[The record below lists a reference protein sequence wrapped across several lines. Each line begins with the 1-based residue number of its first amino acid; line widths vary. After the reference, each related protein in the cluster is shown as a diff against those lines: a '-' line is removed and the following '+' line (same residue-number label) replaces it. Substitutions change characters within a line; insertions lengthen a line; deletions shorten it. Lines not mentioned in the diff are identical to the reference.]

1 MSRRKTNK
9 VMIVNKILIPLIG
22 AILLSGCARPYGA
35 AEVIIDKQIVEPK
48 TGVEQTK
55 VTVTRN
61 KQFIGGGSG
70 GTCKFL
76 VQIDE
81 KDVAKLRQ
89 NQFVTAYLKNGPHK
103 LRVSNECNVLSMGMR
118 KTLDI
123 DANGQDQEYLAEV
136 GFWGQYRMWRV
147 K

>member
-1 MSRRKTNK
+1 MNK
-9 VMIVNKILIPLIG
+9 VMIVNKILIPVLG
-22 AILLSGCARPYGA
+22 VLLLSGCARPYGP
-35 AEVIIDKQIVEPK
+35 AETIINKQIVEPK
-48 TGVEQTK
+48 PGVEQTK

-76 VQIDE
+76 VQID
-81 KDVAKLRQ
+81 DADIAKLRQ
-89 NQFVTAYLKNGPHK
+89 NQFVTAYLNNGHHK
-103 LRVSNECNVLSMGMR
+103 LRVSNECDVLSMGMR

-123 DANGQDQEYLAEV
+123 DADGQEQEYLAEV

>member
-1 MSRRKTNK
+1 MWGRLINK
-9 VMIVNKILIPLIG
+9 VMIVKKFLFPLLG
-22 AILLSGCARPYGA
+22 VILLSGCARPYGP
-35 AEVIIDKQIVEPK
+35 AETIIDKQIVVPK
-48 TGVEQTK
+48 PGVEQTK

-70 GTCKFL
+70 GTCRFL
-76 VQIDE
+76 VQIDGN
-81 KDVAKLRQ
+81 DIAKLRQ
-89 NQFVTAYLKNGPHK
+89 NQFVTAYLNNGPHK

-123 DANGQDQEYLAEV
+123 DANGQEQEYLVEV

>member
-1 MSRRKTNK
+1 MSGQIIDKA
-9 VMIVNKILIPLIG
+9 MIVYKILIPVFG
-22 AILLSGCARPYGA
+22 AILLSGCARPYGP
-35 AEVIIDKQIVEPK
+35 AETIINKQIVEPK
-48 TGVEQTK
+48 KGVDQTK
-55 VTVTRN
+55 VTITRN

-76 VQIDE
+76 VQIDGN
-81 KDVAKLRQ
+81 DIAKLRQ
-89 NQFVTAYLKNGPHK
+89 NQFITAYLNNGPHQ

-123 DANGQDQEYLAEV
+123 DANGQDQEYLTEV

-147 K
+147 R

>member
-1 MSRRKTNK
+1 M
-9 VMIVNKILIPLIG
+9 NKILIPVIG
-22 AILLSGCARPYGA
+22 MMLLSGCARPYGP
-35 AEVIIDKQIVEPK
+35 AETVINKQIVEPK
-48 TGVEQTK
+48 AGVEQTK

-76 VQIDE
+76 VQIDGN
-81 KDVAKLRQ
+81 DVAKLRQ
-89 NQFVTAYLKNGPHK
+89 NQFITAYLNNGPHK
-103 LRVSNECNVLSMGMR
+103 LRVSNECDVLSMGMR

-123 DANGQDQEYLAEV
+123 DANGQEQEYATEV
-136 GFWGQYRMWRV
+136 GVWGQYRMWRV

>member
-1 MSRRKTNK
+1 
-9 VMIVNKILIPLIG
+9 MIVNKILIPLIG
-22 AILLSGCARPYGA
+22 AVLLSGCARPYGP
-35 AEVIIDKQIVEPK
+35 AETIINKQIVEPK
-48 TGVEQTK
+48 PGVEQTK

-76 VQIDE
+76 VQIDG
-81 KDVAKLRQ
+81 DDIAKLRQ
-89 NQFVTAYLKNGPHK
+89 NQFVTAYLANGPHK

-123 DANGQDQEYLAEV
+123 DANGQDQEYLTEV

>member
-1 MSRRKTNK
+1 MKK
-9 VMIVNKILIPLIG
+9 LLMVALG
-22 AILLSGCARPYGA
+22 AALLTGCARPYGP
-35 AEVIIDKQIVEPK
+35 AETIINKQIVEPK
-48 TGVEQTK
+48 PGVEQTK

-76 VQIDE
+76 VSIDDAE
-81 KDVAKLRQ
+81 VAKLRQ
-89 NQFVTAYLKNGPHK
+89 NQFVTAYLANGPHK
-103 LRVSNECNVLSMGMR
+103 LRVSNECNVLTMGMR

-123 DANGQDQEYLAEV
+123 VTDGKDQEYLAEV
-136 GFWGQYRMWRV
+136 GFWGQYRMWQV